1 MSSAIELG
9 KGKAESEVRNETY
22 TIGHKNRIWLHGSGQ
37 ENEVLRFHAHGN
49 TQQFQPHRSTTVQ
62 FLGPTCISN
71 CQVLVE
77 QRSLRTA

>member
-37 ENEVLRFHAHGN
+37 ENEVPCTWKYSA
-49 TQQFQPHRSTTVQ
+49 
-62 FLGPTCISN
+62 ISATSFNN
-71 CQVLVE
+71 CAVP
-77 QRSLRTA
+77 RTDMHF